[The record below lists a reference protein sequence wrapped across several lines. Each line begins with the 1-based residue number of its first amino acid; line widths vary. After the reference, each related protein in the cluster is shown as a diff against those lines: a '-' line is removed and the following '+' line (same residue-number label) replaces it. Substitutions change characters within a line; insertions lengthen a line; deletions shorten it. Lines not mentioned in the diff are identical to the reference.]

1 MPRMKSKLAQE
12 RLLAGLARERGIDD
26 DFEHHVVLYV
36 LRLLDDDDNYQLFCE
51 MVREDEE
58 CEQGTP
64 LAGWAELRGS
74 IEPTEVLKEET

>member
-1 MPRMKSKLAQE
+1 MPRMKSRPSQD
-12 RLLAGLARERGIDD
+12 RLLARLARERGINDD
-26 DFEHHVVLYV
+26 YAHHVVLYA

-58 CEQGTP
+58 CAQGTP